1 MYVKTPTL
9 TREQCYELYDSGR
22 EATVDFIVSL
32 MPLIALI
39 PEMQSKIIELSD
51 KIEKL
56 ETRNRELESQ
66 KKVDSHNSSK
76 PPSSDTFK
84 RVIKSNRVKSGKK
97 SGGQKGH
104 PGTTLTMVET
114 PDHIVRHTVS
124 HCASCKSDLQRARV
138 KRVYH
143 RQLFDIPEIR
153 LHVTEHQAEEKE
165 CPCCGQIT
173 VASFPETTVKAAQYG
188 PNIKTIALLLSQYQL
203 IPSKRLCEVLED
215 LFGCTISEGTVN
227 NWLLGLHVSLEQT
240 EERIKEQIKLSP
252 IVHVDETGMYRTS
265 DRDWVHV
272 TSTERLTYYAI
283 HEKRGKR
290 AVNDIGILRDYK
302 GRVVHDCLSQYF
314 SYQFYHALCNAHI
327 LRELTFAYEE
337 DNQAFAKKMI
347 NLLIR
352 ANRTVCRARD
362 RGGTSICMSTRQ
374 GYEREYDRYLALGSR
389 HNPKNDRRT
398 GKRGRVA
405 QTKTYNL
412 LARLAKYRDAVLA
425 FMYDFA
431 IPFTN
436 NLAERDLRMMKV
448 KQKISGTF
456 RSERGAEIFC
466 RVRGYISTARKNGER
481 IFVVIRNAVL
491 GNPFMPS
498 IDYAV

>member
-1 MYVKTPTL
+1 MKTPTL
-9 TREQCYELYDSGR
+9 TREQCYEIYDSGR
-22 EATVDFIVSL
+22 EATVDFIMSL
-32 MPLIALI
+32 LPLIALI
-39 PEMQSKIIELSD
+39 PEMQEKIVELSN
-51 KIEKL
+51 KVEQL
-56 ETRNRELESQ
+56 EARNRELESQ

-84 RVIKSNRVKSGKK
+84 RVIKNNRVKSGKP
-97 SGGQKGH
+97 SGGQQGH
-104 PGTTLTMVET
+104 PGTTLTMVDN

-124 HCASCKSDLQRARV
+124 HCATCKSDLQRARV
-138 KRVYH
+138 KRVHH

-153 LHVTEHQAEEKE
+153 IHVTEHQAEEKE
-165 CPCCGQIT
+165 CPCCGRTT
-173 VASFPETTVKAAQYG
+173 VASFPKETGKSAQYG
-188 PNIKTIALLLSQYQL
+188 ANIKTIALLLSQYQL
-203 IPSKRLCEVLED
+203 IPGKRLCEVLED
-215 LFGCTISEGTVN
+215 LYGCTVSEGTLN
-227 NWLLGLHVSLEQT
+227 NWLLGLHDSLEQT
-240 EERIKEQIKLSP
+240 EEQIKEQLKSSP

-290 AVNDIGILRDYK
+290 AVNDIGILRGYT
-302 GRVVHDCLSQYF
+302 GHVVHDCLRQYF
-314 SYQFYHALCNAHI
+314 SYPLKHVLCNAHI

-337 DNQAFAKKMI
+337 DNQSFAKKMI
-347 NLLIR
+347 NLLKR
-352 ANRTVCRARD
+352 AHRTVCRARD
-362 RGGTSICMSTRQ
+362 RGSTSICMSTRQ
-374 GYEREYDRYLALGSR
+374 GYEREYGRYLALGAR

-412 LARLAKYRDAVLA
+412 LTRLVKYRDAVLA
-425 FMYDFA
+425 FMYDFS

-456 RSERGAEIFC
+456 RSDRGAEIFC
-466 RVRGYISTARKNGER
+466 RIRGYISTARKNRER
-481 IFVVIRNAVL
+481 IFGAIRNAIL
-491 GNPFMPS
+491 GNPFTPS